1 MIFKM
6 VEKVMKNKTVKDQRL
21 KKNKHFENHRKDIQL
36 YNNYNKVNIRENI
49 EIKNNINN
57 NINIKDRYKD
67 ISSKNLNLSE
77 INPKDKN
84 IKNFELYKNLAKD
97 SLVYTNSNGTKKTLA
112 NSLMNEEDKKELNDY
127 IQEKF
132 QYNSNSKNKI
142 NLEDVKLDIS
152 NNNNYQNAKIEQKK
166 KNEDYNILER
176 DIKDYLND
184 DKNTIKSDD
193 NINTALQK
201 ISNKITIGNGLLF
214 SYMAKIFSILTETLD
229 AIKDSILS
237 LQRSKDN

>member
-1 MIFKM
+1 
-6 VEKVMKNKTVKDQRL
+6 
-21 KKNKHFENHRKDIQL
+21 
-36 YNNYNKVNIRENI
+36 
-49 EIKNNINN
+49 
-57 NINIKDRYKD
+57 
-67 ISSKNLNLSE
+67 
-77 INPKDKN
+77 
-84 IKNFELYKNLAKD
+84 
-97 SLVYTNSNGTKKTLA
+97 
-112 NSLMNEEDKKELNDY
+112 MNEEDKKELNVY

-176 DIKDYLND
+176 DIKDYLNN

-214 SYMAKIFSILTETLD
+214 SYMAKIFSILAETLD
-229 AIKDSILS
+229 AIKDGILS